1 MRRAAPELQS
11 RLKAINGH
19 PMALVKTTQLGT
31 KSAAASSAQ
40 TSSAATIRDT
50 NPNSRRSHDRSR
62 LRQQKAAERIGAATE
77 ELASGVG
84 EAAAAAEELRRA
96 LEQIASGAEEAAG
109 AAQESLSATTHLSS
123 RFSEA
128 RTEAE
133 AARKRTEA
141 LQSSVLESAAQID
154 TSIAA
159 IEANALRQIG
169 SVAIIDKLQSQAESI
184 GATTVAVADISDRT
198 NLLALNAAIE
208 AARAGDEGRGFAVVA
223 DEVRAL
229 AEIAERS
236 SRDVSQRA
244 ETITDGVLRIATR
257 IRSAATKAQE
267 QTVTGRRVSEELHSI
282 RSGLTA
288 LSQNSQ
294 LILIA
299 AVEAEVATREA
310 QKGAETVGA
319 AAEEQ
324 SAAATEAQRA
334 VEQQSAALE
343 ESQQT
348 AQGLALLANDLM
360 NESGRAS
367 RASRAEELG
376 SAAEELSATVQ
387 ELSGTAGE
395 ILIAIEQIN
404 RGAEAQAAT
413 TQQANAAMIQIEKS
427 AAQTRESTDNAS
439 RLVEEVKSLL
449 ARNKAGLAVIASGVS
464 EALAET
470 KNALADLN
478 SLGEIGFQIERTV
491 DRIVLVAVQT
501 SMLAVSGSVEAARA
515 GDAGRGFAI
524 VSTDI
529 RKLAQDAGENID
541 GVKDIVRQI
550 QVQIAAVQR
559 ELEMIVLA
567 SDAEIGKNRLMIDR
581 LNAAEA
587 DVEMMVRGN
596 ASVQEAMEAILV
608 AAKQVQAGSQQ
619 IASAAQEASSASE
632 QAATAARQQSRG
644 AEDLAAAVEEI
655 ASLADELQMSGD

>member
-1 MRRAAPELQS
+1 MP
-11 RLKAINGH
+11 
-19 PMALVKTTQLGT
+19 LVKTSQLGT
-31 KSAAASSAQ
+31 KAAAGKGAPAGP
-40 TSSAATIRDT
+40 AASIADKVAT
-50 NPNSRRSHDRSR
+50 SRRSQDRSR
-62 LRQQKAAERIGAATE
+62 VRQQKAAERIGAATE
-77 ELASGVG
+77 ELATGVA

-109 AAQESLSATTHLSS
+109 AAHESLSATTHLSA

-133 AARKRTEA
+133 AARRRAEE
-141 LQSSVLESAAQID
+141 LQSSVFESAAQID
-154 TSIAA
+154 ASISAIDANASRQIAA
-159 IEANALRQIG
+159 
-169 SVAIIDKLQSQAESI
+169 VAVIDRLQSQAESI

-223 DEVRAL
+223 DEVRSL

-236 SRDVSQRA
+236 SRDVSQHA
-244 ETITDGVLRIATR
+244 ETIVDGVRRIADR

-267 QTVTGRRVSEELHSI
+267 QTASGRTVSEELHAI

-294 LILIA
+294 VILIA

-310 QKGAETVGA
+310 QKGAEAVAA

-334 VEQQSAALE
+334 VQQQSAALE

-348 AQGLALLANDLM
+348 AQSLATLADELM

-367 RASRAEELG
+367 RTEELS

-387 ELSGTAGE
+387 ELSGAAGE
-395 ILIAIEQIN
+395 ILIAIEQISH
-404 RGAEAQAAT
+404 GAEAQAAA
-413 TQQANAAMIQIEKS
+413 TQQANAAMTQIEKS
-427 AAQTRESTDNAS
+427 ASQTQESAEQAGQRADEIKTF
-439 RLVEEVKSLL
+439 L
-449 ARNKAGLAVIASGVS
+449 ARNKAGLNVIAAGVS
-464 EALAET
+464 DALGET
-470 KNALADLN
+470 RNALKDLN

-515 GDAGRGFAI
+515 GEAGRGFAI

-529 RKLAQDAGENID
+529 RKLAQDAAENID

-559 ELEMIVLA
+559 ELEMIVVA
-567 SDAEIGKNRLMIDR
+567 SEAEIAKNKQIVDR
-581 LNAAEA
+581 LVAAET
-587 DVEMMVRGN
+587 DVDLMVRGN
-596 ASVQEAMEAILV
+596 ASILDATQAILV
-608 AAKQVQAGSQQ
+608 AAKQVQAGTQQ
-619 IASAAQEASSASE
+619 IASVAQEASAASE

-655 ASLADELQMSGD
+655 ASLADELQMSGN

>member
-1 MRRAAPELQS
+1 
-11 RLKAINGH
+11 
-19 PMALVKTTQLGT
+19 MALVKTSQLGA
-31 KSAAASSAQ
+31 K
-40 TSSAATIRDT
+40 T
-50 NPNSRRSHDRSR
+50 NPPKAGQTGAVAEPNTRSVSRRSQDRSR
-62 LRQQKAAERIGAATE
+62 VRQQQAAERIGAATE
-77 ELASGVG
+77 QLATGVS

-109 AAQESLSATTHLSS
+109 AAHESLSATTHLSA

-133 AARKRTEA
+133 AARRRTEE
-141 LQSSVLESAAQID
+141 LQTSVFESAAQID
-154 TSIAA
+154 TSISA
-159 IEANALRQIG
+159 IDANASRQIA
-169 SVAIIDKLQSQAESI
+169 SVAVIDRLQSQAESI

-223 DEVRAL
+223 DEVRSL

-236 SRDVSQRA
+236 SRDVSQHA
-244 ETITDGVLRIATR
+244 ETVVDGVRRIADR

-267 QTVTGRRVSEELHSI
+267 QTASGRTVSEELHAI

-294 LILIA
+294 VILIA

-310 QKGAETVGA
+310 QKGAEAVAA

-334 VEQQSAALE
+334 VQQQSAALE

-348 AQGLALLANDLM
+348 AQSLATLADELM

-367 RASRAEELG
+367 RTEELS

-387 ELSGTAGE
+387 ELSGAAGE
-395 ILIAIEQIN
+395 ILIAIEQIS
-404 RGAEAQAAT
+404 RGAEAQAAA
-413 TQQANAAMIQIEKS
+413 TQQANAAMTQIEKS
-427 AAQTRESTDNAS
+427 ASQTQESAEQS
-439 RLVEEVKSLL
+439 SQRAEEIKKFLG
-449 ARNKAGLAVIASGVS
+449 RNKAGLDAIAAGVS
-464 EALAET
+464 DALGET
-470 KNALADLN
+470 RNALTDLN

-515 GDAGRGFAI
+515 GEAGRGFAI

-529 RKLAQDAGENID
+529 RKLAQYAAENID

-559 ELEMIVLA
+559 ELEMIVVA
-567 SDAEIGKNRLMIDR
+567 SEAEIAKNKQIVDR
-581 LNAAEA
+581 LIAAEA
-587 DVEMMVRGN
+587 DVDLMVRGN
-596 ASVQEAMEAILV
+596 ASILNATQAILV
-608 AAKQVQAGSQQ
+608 AAKQVQAGTQQ
-619 IASAAQEASSASE
+619 IASVAQEASAASE

-655 ASLADELQMSGD
+655 ASLADELQMSGN